1 MRFKFLYRRAAR
13 ESLREGKLSRE
24 QYTQIMQVLRHPRRL
39 KLNSSEQVDILAEV
53 EKYSHENM
61 PKEGINWQ
69 AILQWLK
76 DHWLEIL
83 KLILSLVVLLEP
95 PPKDK

>member
-1 MRFKFLYRRAAR
+1 MQFKVLYRRAAR
-13 ESLREGKLSRE
+13 ESFNEGNLTQE
-24 QYTQIMQVLRHPRRL
+24 QYKQIMLVLRHPIRQRL
-39 KLNSSEQVDILAEV
+39 SGTGRINILAEV
-53 EKYSHENM
+53 EKYTSEKM
-61 PKEGINWQ
+61 PREGVNWE

>member
-1 MRFKFLYRRAAR
+1 MHFKVLYRRAAR
-13 ESLREGKLSRE
+13 ESFSAGKLTQE
-24 QYTQIMQVLRHPRRL
+24 QYNQIMLVLRHPVRQRL
-39 KLNSSEQVDILAEV
+39 NGTSRVNILAEV
-53 EKYSHENM
+53 EKYTHENM
-61 PKEGINWQ
+61 PKEGINWE

-95 PPKDK
+95 PPQDN